1 MTDINW
7 GLAGR
12 TPDYASGAINA
23 FRAGR
28 EDRKARVEDNAF
40 AKYGQDPNG
49 AINELM
55 AVNPDAAMKLRQQRQ
70 QDGERQARVT
80 DATALANNDY
90 KGAAAA
96 FGGAGDAASVM
107 SANAAQA
114 DRLEKQHQYMRT
126 IAPGLEKYVN
136 EGGDAAKAF
145 EGAIPILK
153 QLGVEDDAIANLQ
166 KGFQTDPKST
176 VAGIM
181 ATAQKKISYH
191 NSGDT
196 LFVTDDA
203 TGDILAT
210 YQGNRYIA
218 VPDGGKLVPT
228 GGMGGM
234 GGAPG
239 GPSAAPAQAQAQ
251 APAPTGGMYDQVA
264 QIAQANGAGAA
275 DVPYLQRL
283 AQVESAGNPGARNGS
298 STGLFQ
304 FHPDTFQS
312 VGGGDINSVADQ
324 TKAALALSRR
334 DRAAL
339 QQMGVPVTDANTYIM
354 HQQGAGGGKALL
366 TAPPE
371 VNAIAALTP
380 AYGGNAARARQAIV
394 GNGGREDMTAGEFV
408 NYWQNRWG
416 GAGQGGSQPAP
427 TQQAQASGSGMNERG
442 DPVGTIYGNPK
453 AQARP
458 ATAAEKAAYGIPANI
473 PAQMKPDGSIDPIT
487 IGNGRG
493 SGKLAPQD
501 SKYIAEA
508 RTSSQQLSNTLPLVQ
523 RFIKLNEDVSTGGM
537 MGSNAFSGAAALVSP
552 KVAEMKAI
560 TDKLTPAMRQGLPG
574 AASDRDIA
582 MFQSATVGLG
592 KPGPANQSVAVAL
605 KGAVKRQQD
614 YVAYLENYA
623 RKNGSLLGAQEEWDV
638 YASENP
644 MFTDEGR
651 GVLKV
656 NPTTPWRTYFG
667 EAAPQRSGARPQSA
681 PAGARQSSTP
691 AAALP
696 AAALSQ
702 LKEGQITTFGNGQS
716 WTSRGGKPVRV
727 R

>member
-7 GLAGR
+7 GLAAR

-28 EDRKARVEDNAF
+28 EDRKARVEENAF
-40 AKYGQDPNG
+40 AKFGQDPNG

-55 AVNPDAAMKLRQQRQ
+55 SVNPDAALKLRQQQQ
-70 QDGERQARVT
+70 QDGERQGRIVG
-80 DATALANNDY
+80 ATALANRQY
-90 KGAAAA
+90 
-96 FGGAGDAASVM
+96 DA
-107 SANAAQA
+107 AAQA
-114 DRLEKQHQYMRT
+114 YGGIGSAEGVTASRESQVGQFKREQAYMQTIYPKLKEFADQGGDVAGAFETAIPQMKNLGFSNEVINGLLEGFKTKPKET
-126 IAPGLEKYVN
+126 IAGIGSLAQDE
-136 EGGDAAKAF
+136 F
-145 EGAIPILK
+145 EFRSA
-153 QLGVEDDAIANLQ
+153 
-166 KGFQTDPKST
+166 
-176 VAGIM
+176 
-181 ATAQKKISYH
+181 
-191 NSGDT
+191 GDT
-196 LFVTDDA
+196 TQVFSKT
-203 TGDILAT
+203 TGKLVGS
-210 YQGNRYIA
+210 YQGTKFVS

-394 GNGGREDMTAGEFV
+394 GNGGNEDMTAGEFV

-427 TQQAQASGSGMNERG
+427 TQQAQAGGSGMNERG

-453 AQARP
+453 APEWTEVPTSESGRYGPGAWQKNVKTGEVKSIGGVQSGASPRKAEADLRKEFNGRPEVKDFREVQGSYSVISRLAKSPPSAPGDLSLIFAFMKMLDPGSVVREGEYATAQNTTGVPDQVLNSYNRVAKGERLNPKQRAEFLAQARNVFESRKTRFDEISGEYRGY
-458 ATAAEKAAYGIPANI
+458 ADDYGISADRVVTASAATQPQ
-473 PAQMKPDGSIDPIT
+473 PGKPKGW
-487 IGNGRG
+487 
-493 SGKLAPQD
+493 
-501 SKYIAEA
+501 
-508 RTSSQQLSNTLPLVQ
+508 SSS
-523 RFIKLNEDVSTGGM
+523 
-537 MGSNAFSGAAALVSP
+537 
-552 KVAEMKAI
+552 
-560 TDKLTPAMRQGLPG
+560 LTPQQRQM
-574 AASDRDIA
+574 AAKFRG
-582 MFQSATVGLG
+582 ATVAGGLEG
-592 KPGPANQSVAVAL
+592 NPFAPTSKAEYDALDPGVHYIHSS
-605 KGAVKRQQD
+605 GEIRVKS
-614 YVAYLENYA
+614 
-623 RKNGSLLGAQEEWDV
+623 K
-638 YASENP
+638 
-644 MFTDEGR
+644 
-651 GVLKV
+651 
-656 NPTTPWRTYFG
+656 
-667 EAAPQRSGARPQSA
+667 
-681 PAGARQSSTP
+681 
-691 AAALP
+691 
-696 AAALSQ
+696 
-702 LKEGQITTFGNGQS
+702 
-716 WTSRGGKPVRV
+716 
-727 R
+727 